1 MQVKSGPPHLLPD
14 LTGTSSC
21 AAYNFRRTARAVSRL
36 YDRALEPAGLRSTQF
51 AILTA
56 IAKLEPVAIS
66 RVGEILVI
74 DPATMT
80 RNLRLLEKQG
90 LVEISPRGVRRQ
102 RLLNL
107 TCKAEKVLAVAVPLW
122 REAQAR
128 FLAALGSL
136 GWKEFK
142 ANLQQATQAAISL
155 ATDASPAAGGPRP
168 GLSEEPSSG

>member
-1 MQVKSGPPHLLPD
+1 MQVKSGPSNLLPD

-36 YDRALEPAGLRSTQF
+36 YDAALEPSGLRSTQL

-56 IAKLEPVAIS
+56 IAKLQPVAIS
-66 RVGEILVI
+66 RVGQILVI

-80 RNLRLLEKQG
+80 RNLRRLEKQG
-90 LVEISPRGVRRQ
+90 LVDISPRGVRRQ

-107 TCKAEKVLAVAVPLW
+107 TLKAEKALAVAVPLW

-128 FLAALGSL
+128 FLASLGSL

-142 ANLQQATQAAISL
+142 HNLQQATQAAISL
-155 ATDASPAAGGPRP
+155 ENPYRQGNRGGPGPSEDSLP
-168 GLSEEPSSG
+168 G